1 MGLVPGEPPPSSVD
15 LEFSRPRVLTRA
27 HCPLHTIHA
36 QRSVRA
42 PEALPPCC
50 TLASVYQSSLYAA
63 LPYLFKKQFLIFSP
77 VFYSLSQSLTD
88 VFGWWEG
95 LFPWYVSHV
104 KPFWHLDCVTFG
116 TGTQEVTP
124 NYSFLLL
131 AVRSSRI
138 KQKSPENLP
147 SWRWEHTQLGAR
159 GKTQPLPPPSVGGLQ
174 RRSSCKTPWRTL
186 EEKLR
191 SLVMYL
197 QKAPKAKGQILLW
210 EEVRVPG
217 PSAGPHWGNFKKQP

>member
-95 LFPWYVSHV
+95 LFP
-104 KPFWHLDCVTFG
+104 
-116 TGTQEVTP
+116 
-124 NYSFLLL
+124 
-131 AVRSSRI
+131 
-138 KQKSPENLP
+138 
-147 SWRWEHTQLGAR
+147 
-159 GKTQPLPPPSVGGLQ
+159 
-174 RRSSCKTPWRTL
+174 
-186 EEKLR
+186 
-191 SLVMYL
+191 
-197 QKAPKAKGQILLW
+197 
-210 EEVRVPG
+210 
-217 PSAGPHWGNFKKQP
+217 